1 MDKKSSETKMVIV
14 MRKDLNMTKGKYVA
28 QGSHASMGNV
38 LAIQRNN
45 NDRHKEILNKWLEDS
60 FVKVCV
66 YVNSLEEL
74 HEIYHIAVDNDES
87 VNLITDNGLTMFN
100 GIKTDTCLSI
110 LGYRK
115 DVDKI
120 TGHLKL
126 L

>member
-1 MDKKSSETKMVIV
+1 MDRKSSETKMVIV
-14 MRKDLNMTKGKYVA
+14 MRKDLNMTKGKLVA

-38 LAIQRNN
+38 LAIQQSE
-45 NDRHKEILNKWLEDS
+45 NDQHKEILNKWLGDS

-66 YVNSLEEL
+66 YVNSFEEL
-74 HEIYHIAVDNDES
+74 HQIYQEAHDKGEAVK
-87 VNLITDNGLTMFN
+87 LITDNGLTMFN

-110 LGYRK
+110 LGYRE
-115 DVDKI
+115 DIDII

>member
-28 QGSHASMGNV
+28 QGSHASLGNV
-38 LAIQRNN
+38 LSIQKNGT
-45 NDRHKEILNKWLEDS
+45 DKHKEILNIWLNES

-66 YVNSLEEL
+66 YVNSFDEL
-74 HEIYHIAVDNDES
+74 HEIYRKAVANDEA
-87 VNLITDNGLTMFN
+87 VQLITDNGLTMFN

-110 LGYRK
+110 LGYRQ
-115 DVDKI
+115 DIDEI
-120 TGHLKL
+120 TGHLGL

>member
-28 QGSHASMGNV
+28 QGSHASLGNV
-38 LAIQRNN
+38 LSIQKNGT
-45 NDRHKEILNKWLEDS
+45 DKQKEILNIWLNES

-66 YVNSLEEL
+66 YVNSFEEL
-74 HEIYHIAVDNDES
+74 HEIYRKAVANDEA
-87 VNLITDNGLTMFN
+87 VQLITDNGLTMFN

-110 LGYRK
+110 LGYRE
-115 DVDKI
+115 DIDEI
-120 TGHLKL
+120 TGHLGL